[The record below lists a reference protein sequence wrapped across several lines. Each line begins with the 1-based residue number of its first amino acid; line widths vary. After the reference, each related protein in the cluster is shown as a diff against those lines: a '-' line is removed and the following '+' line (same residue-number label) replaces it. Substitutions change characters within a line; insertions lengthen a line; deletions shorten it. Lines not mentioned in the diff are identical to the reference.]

1 MSDHLIAEQIAY
13 YRQRTPEYD
22 QTAYDLSAS
31 NLDRIESIVADLPS
45 FEPALE
51 IACGTGIWTA
61 HLARRIHDLTA
72 VDASPESLALAR
84 QRCPAHVRF
93 ICTDVLR
100 WLPNRCFNLVF
111 FAAWLSHVPDD
122 RFDAF
127 FTALRARLA
136 PGGLVAFVDE
146 HVSLQS
152 KERPTAN
159 SGVVRRTLSD
169 GSEYRIVKIFV
180 DPPSLTNRLRALGWT
195 AEMTVDEGGWV
206 IGCAQPEGEL

>member
-1 MSDHLIAEQIAY
+1 MIAEQIAY

-22 QTAYDLSAS
+22 QTAYDLSAA
-31 NLDRIESIVADLPS
+31 NLDRIESIVAGLPS
-45 FEPALE
+45 VEPALE

-61 HLARRIHDLTA
+61 QFARRIRDLTA
-72 VDASPESLALAR
+72 VDASPESLALAK

-100 WLPNRCFNLVF
+100 WLPHRRYELIF

-122 RFDAF
+122 HFDAF
-127 FTALRARLA
+127 FAALRSHLA
-136 PGGLVAFVDE
+136 PGGRVAFVDE
-146 HVSLQS
+146 HVSLQP
-152 KERPTAN
+152 KERPTADP
-159 SGVVRRTLSD
+159 GIVLRELSN

-180 DPPSLTNRLRALGWT
+180 DPPRLTNRLRALGWT

-206 IGCAQPEGEL
+206 IGCARPEGEM